1 VAAQAAAWCE
11 DARSRCVGAGKV
23 PESVDPL
30 RRIWGGDM
38 RRIRVEALDRAA
50 RCLTAVGALD
60 EAREMARELEE
71 LAEAALAAASGG
83 AGEGGAGGRGGGG
96 GGGGVFE
103 GAQEKFR
110 TPSHTQALAC
120 ARVCEIFL
128 ASAEV
133 KFHEGKHR
141 EAMDEYSKV
150 VQAAE
155 RMPELQVPL
164 VAQILYE
171 ALSY

>member
-1 VAAQAAAWCE
+1 
-11 DARSRCVGAGKV
+11 
-23 PESVDPL
+23 
-30 RRIWGGDM
+30 
-38 RRIRVEALDRAA
+38 
-50 RCLTAVGALD
+50 
-60 EAREMARELEE
+60 
-71 LAEAALAAASGG
+71 
-83 AGEGGAGGRGGGG
+83 
-96 GGGGVFE
+96 
-103 GAQEKFR
+103 
-110 TPSHTQALAC
+110 
-120 ARVCEIFL
+120 VCEIFL